1 MNNAIAI
8 GQVAGAYNQG
18 TQSVAIGYTAG
29 VTNQGA
35 YAVALGSSAG
45 QSFQSTYGVAI
56 GSSAGNSTQGYAAIA
71 IGQSAGQQT
80 QGTNAVA
87 IGYEAGKYGQGTNAI
102 AVGYQAGTSNQPS
115 NTIILNA
122 SDTELN
128 GSTPSAFY
136 VNPVRNNNTQA
147 ANLLTYNTGTSEI
160 TYNSGKTFIIDHPTD
175 ENKYLVHACLE
186 GPESGVY
193 YRGEGEIVNNE
204 TTTIMLPDYVGKFAT
219 DFTVQLTTIYTGN
232 KNQTFQST
240 RVEEGSFKVYG
251 DNGKFFWLVQG
262 KRGDVDVEPL
272 KSNTVVKGDGPYTW
286 ISTFHKQAEKI

>member
-1 MNNAIAI
+1 LLDPDSPLAIGTYAGQFNQGIYAIAI
-8 GQVAGAYNQG
+8 GYQAGQSNQG
-18 TQSVAIGYTAG
+18 NYAISIGKWAG
-29 VTNQGA
+29 QTNQGKNSISIGF
-35 YAVALGSSAG
+35 YSG
-45 QSFQSTYGVAI
+45 QNNQGV
-56 GSSAGNSTQGYAAIA
+56 
-71 IGQSAGQQT
+71 
-80 QGTNAVA
+80 
-87 IGYEAGKYGQGTNAI
+87 NAI
-102 AVGYQAGTSNQPS
+102 AVGYLAGKSNQPA
-115 NTIILNA
+115 NTIMLNA
-122 SDTELN
+122 SGAELN
-128 GSTPSAFY
+128 GSTSSAFY
-136 VNPVRNNNTQA
+136 VNPVRSDGNTNNV
-147 ANLLTYNTGTSEI
+147 LTYNTGTNEI

-175 ENKYLVHACLE
+175 DNKYLVHACLE

-286 ISTFHKQAEKI
+286 ISTFHKQAEKV